1 MHLVWIRHCLQG
13 LFSEAHRSSL
23 PCRQSRYCHS
33 STLYNIWFAFIICF
47 IQTSNAFNE
56 CVTAWF
62 MPNILNLLQ
71 FQLLLVQKTCSSVPW
86 PTSSKYCYIVPHVKG
101 LLNSC
106 AVTKRQIAQM
116 NIFQIPLEV
125 YILGLNYSVKVSLW
139 EVKRFPPSSWSSL
152 QWFVVQCLG
161 PYILI

>member
-86 PTSSKYCYIVPHVKG
+86 PTFSKYCYCSPCQRTVELVCCYKTTNRADEHLSNSFRG
-101 LLNSC
+101 LHLRPKLFC
-106 AVTKRQIAQM
+106 K
-116 NIFQIPLEV
+116 
-125 YILGLNYSVKVSLW
+125 SLAL
-139 EVKRFPPSSWSSL
+139 RSQTISP
-152 QWFVVQCLG
+152 
-161 PYILI
+161 I